1 MKFNKVG
8 LVYTVNSRPARATL
22 KKKHYLKKKKK
33 ARTVNV
39 RQLKCG

>member
-22 KKKHYLKKKKK
+22 KKKRYLKRKKKS
-33 ARTVNV
+33 
-39 RQLKCG
+39 QDS